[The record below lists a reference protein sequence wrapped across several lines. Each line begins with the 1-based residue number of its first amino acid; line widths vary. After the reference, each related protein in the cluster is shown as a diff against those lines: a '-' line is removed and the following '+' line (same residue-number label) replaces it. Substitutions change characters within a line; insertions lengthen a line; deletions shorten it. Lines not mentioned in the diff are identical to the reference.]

1 MDVFSRR
8 AFLAGTVGT
17 TVASAGCLSG
27 GERESGDRDMEM
39 TTEIGSIAG
48 TTPPEEQSPL
58 PSPVAGDP
66 NADTTVTVFE
76 DYACPHCRTF
86 AVDVFPQLAREYLV
100 DEAIRYEFH
109 DFPIPVDS
117 EVSPGAANAARA
129 VQAAAGPQAY
139 FVYSERLFRNQSKL
153 GPSAYTALTDG
164 LDADGETV
172 RTAGTDRT
180 YETTVRA
187 DRRYGRG
194 LGVSGTPA
202 VFVNGDPVQFDR
214 EIAYKPL
221 RDAIEAARTK

>member
-1 MDVFSRR
+1 MDAFSRR
-8 AFLAGTVGT
+8 VFLAGTVGT
-17 TVASAGCLSG
+17 AVASSGCLSG
-27 GERESGDRDMEM
+27 GGPGSDQRELEM
-39 TTEIGSIAG
+39 TTDIGSIAG

-66 NADTTVTVFE
+66 DADITVAVFE

-86 AVDVFPQLAREYLV
+86 AVDVFPQLARDYLV

-139 FVYSERLFRNQSKL
+139 FVYSERLFRNQSEL
-153 GPSAYTALTDG
+153 GPSAYAALTDG
-164 LDADGETV
+164 LNADGETV

-180 YETTVRA
+180 YEETVSA
-187 DRRYGRG
+187 DRQYGRDI
-194 LGVSGTPA
+194 GVRGTPS

-214 EIAYKPL
+214 EISYDPL
-221 RDAIEAARTK
+221 RDAIEAARTE